1 MIRRPPR
8 STSTDTL
15 FPYTTLFRSRL
26 AEGGVSQLARKR
38 ERGQIV
44 GINQTDSARITHP
57 LRERI
62 VCSLRGFEGV
72 AASMYVGAKYL
83 SRLTSLIEIVAET
96 PMKISYACL
105 ADKSAGRLLDHRK
118 DAVAQQRQVRSEE
131 HTSELQSLM

>member
-1 MIRRPPR
+1 MRISDWSSDVCSSDR
-8 STSTDTL
+8 
-15 FPYTTLFRSRL
+15 RL

-105 ADKSAGRLLDHRK
+105 ADKSAGRLPDHRK
-118 DAVAQQRQVRSEE
+118 DPVAQDRKSVGEGKRVSG
-131 HTSELQSLM
+131 